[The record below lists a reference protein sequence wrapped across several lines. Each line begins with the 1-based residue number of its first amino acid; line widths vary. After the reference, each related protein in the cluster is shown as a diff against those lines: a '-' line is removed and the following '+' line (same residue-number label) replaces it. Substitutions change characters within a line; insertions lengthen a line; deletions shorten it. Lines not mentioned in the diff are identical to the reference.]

1 VTLKISIGNLPIY
14 MHISSHKMVCAFLH
28 VQGLY
33 LNLFSDL
40 DHILYEL
47 SNEEKSGICELL
59 SYSIKGIYLACG
71 YKDYNTDLLELKIR

>member
-1 VTLKISIGNLPIY
+1 
-14 MHISSHKMVCAFLH
+14 LH
-28 VQGLY
+28 VQGLLTFYKKINKY